1 MAVSM
6 NAGFMRSD
14 YMISDAAIPMRM
26 EELEQL
32 EQSAKFSEI
41 LGEIGDAPAE
51 EAQVMQENTLE
62 SSPVSEK
69 ENAVTEVTEDIGT
82 VTESSNEKA
91 VLTKAELKDL
101 ARRVV
106 RGELKLSE
114 IPEELKTD
122 VLLMVI
128 AMMLMGIPEEE
139 IPELQ
144 DAPDGEISAAV
155 RAVEPTAEKSDKT
168 PELNELLLKFA
179 KTQQDAEEIEAS
191 SEIDAGMPTQPED
204 IVSTLVGEKTS
215 VISDEKDSS
224 VSVAKENVRPG
235 EAEADVTQQV
245 STDTEITGDAF
256 ADTQSVNSNAA
267 EQVKATTA
275 ADEKVQQIKPDTK
288 IAPVQHTNNT
298 AENTAVV
305 QNASGEHS
313 SNGQQNGTFSKD
325 GSAAAVMTNAKAK
338 TDNSDGINIEFRELR
353 SIVSDVTVKTTE
365 PQSQANAQSTA
376 EVSYMPND
384 MQRSR
389 LVSKSDELNMLK
401 NAAIPTADKN
411 VKELNTP
418 AQSVPQTA
426 ISDIP
431 VVFTRSDGTEISVK
445 PAEVLEQVTAGIIEQ
460 AENVTEGRTEYS
472 ITLTPEDLGSI
483 TVKLTKAADGALT
496 VSIAADNARTQ
507 RLLEES
513 GLAIQNSLRQNGI
526 ELESWQT
533 VNESQQETRAQD
545 YQGSSKNPYYQEE
558 NDSENGDADDN
569 SFAELISAM

>member
-41 LGEIGDAPAE
+41 LGEIGDAPVKE
-51 EAQVMQENTLE
+51 VQPAQDTEVE
-62 SSPVSEK
+62 SNVVSE
-69 ENAVTEVTEDIGT
+69 ADTPVTEGVAVDSEGAA
-82 VTESSNEKA
+82 EKV

-101 ARRVV
+101 ARKVV

-128 AMMLMGIPEEE
+128 AMMLMGIPEDE
-139 IPELQ
+139 IPALQ
-144 DAPDGEISAAV
+144 DAPEGDITVAV
-155 RAVEPTAEKSDKT
+155 GAIEPEKLKSDKT

-179 KTQQDAEEIEAS
+179 KTQQETDKTEEL
-191 SEIDAGMPTQPED
+191 SEIDSGVPAQPED
-204 IVSTLVGEKTS
+204 IMLKQVDAEYPEHLAE
-215 VISDEKDSS
+215 
-224 VSVAKENVRPG
+224 VAVPVQVQEIP
-235 EAEADVTQQV
+235 EADVVQEVEKLSTEPTPISKEVEHISFDSVTETEQQEIIALAGMV
-245 STDTEITGDAF
+245 TDDTIKAESTSQPVKTDA
-256 ADTQSVNSNAA
+256 N
-267 EQVKATTA
+267 
-275 ADEKVQQIKPDTK
+275 
-288 IAPVQHTNNT
+288 
-298 AENTAVV
+298 V
-305 QNASGEHS
+305 QNAVAEPIASV
-313 SNGQQNGTFSKD
+313 QMPT
-325 GSAAAVMTNAKAK
+325 GSAQAHTSNNSGFGKNDNPTTATNVQI
-338 TDNSDGINIEFRELR
+338 TVTERGNDISEEFVDIRR
-353 SIVSDVTVKTTE
+353 IVSEVTVKTTE
-365 PQSQANAQSTA
+365 PQKQTDVQNTV
-376 EVSYMPND
+376 EVSFRSND

-389 LVSKSDELNMLK
+389 LVVKSDELSMLK
-401 NAAIPTADKN
+401 NAAAPVADETAD
-411 VKELNTP
+411 ELNVLT
-418 AQSVPQTA
+418 QNVPQTE
-426 ISDIP
+426 ISEMP
-431 VVFTRSDGTEISVK
+431 MVFTRSDGSEVSVK
-445 PAEVLEQVTAGIIEQ
+445 PAEVLEQVTTGIIEH
-460 AENVTEGRTEYS
+460 AETATDGKTEYS

-558 NDSENGDADDN
+558 NDSENSDADDN